1 MLITGLDGPFA
12 LNDEDIDGNVEEGI
26 GVYALG
32 KETDGRFRILFIGRA
47 DYDLNDRL
55 HQHVGEYDLFKF
67 RRFPTLR
74 DAFDK
79 ECKLYHDFA
88 PPDNQV
94 HPERPLGTD
103 YRCPSSGCSH

>member
-12 LNDEDIDGNVEEGI
+12 LSDEDIDGNVVEGI

-32 KETDGRFRILFIGRA
+32 HEREGKFCILFVGRA

-55 HQHVGEYDLFKF
+55 HQHVGEYDIFKF
-67 RRFPTLR
+67 RHYTTLR
-74 DAFDK
+74 DAFEK

-88 PPDNQV
+88 PPDNHV
-94 HPERPLGTD
+94 HPERPIGTD
-103 YRCPSSGCSH
+103 YICPTSGCRH